1 MAVEILFLCQRVPFP
16 PDRGDRI
23 TTYHVL
29 KMLRG
34 MGRVRV
40 GCFLES
46 PRDREGVKSLEEMDV
61 EVEAVPLHP
70 RLKRVLS
77 LAWLPTR
84 IPLTLPYFHSGRLEE
99 AVRRWCAQG
108 LDLGFA
114 YSSSMGQYLLGR
126 PIPLKVMQF
135 AELDSDKWRQLSRET
150 TFPRSWIFKRE
161 AELLERFER
170 SLARAV
176 DLSLVVSPL
185 EKALFQERIPG
196 VEPLIVENGVD
207 AEYFHPETG
216 SPREEAVIFT
226 GVMNYDPNVQGV
238 LRFARQVWP
247 LVRKTRP
254 KARFF
259 VVGSDPVR
267 SIQAL
272 HGKEGIHVTG
282 RVPDTRPWFDRAR
295 VAAAPLWVARGI
307 QNKVLE
313 AMAMALPVVATPAAF
328 GGIDARPGEHLLL
341 AEEPGDFARAV
352 VELLENP
359 EKAAS
364 MGRAAR
370 AWVKERYSWKNILAG
385 LEKILRK
392 KLEATS
398 PGPSSPAPGA
408 STPAPGPGGDGPQG

>member
-1 MAVEILFLCQRVPFP
+1 MCQRVPYP

-46 PRDREGVKSLEEMDV
+46 PRDLEGVRTLEEMGV
-61 EVEAVPLHP
+61 RVEALPLRP
-70 RLKRVLS
+70 RLKRILS

-84 IPLTLPYFHSGRLEE
+84 IPLTLPYFHSGRLQE
-99 AVRRWCAQG
+99 AVRRWSSQG
-108 LDLGFA
+108 LDLAFA

-126 PIPLKVMQF
+126 PTPLPIPLKVMQF
-135 AELDSDKWRQLSRET
+135 AELDSDKWLQLSKET
-150 TFPRSWIFKRE
+150 PFPYSWIYKRE
-161 AELLERFER
+161 AELLGRFER

-196 VEPLIVENGVD
+196 VEPRIVENGVD
-207 AEYFHPETG
+207 SDYFRPG
-216 SPREEAVIFT
+216 PRSPREEAVIFT

-238 LRFARQVWP
+238 LRFARRVWP
-247 LVRKTRP
+247 LVRKARP
-254 KARFF
+254 EARFY

-295 VAAAPLWVARGI
+295 VAVAPLWVARGI

-352 VELLENP
+352 REILENP
-359 EKAAS
+359 QEAES
-364 MGRAAR
+364 MGNAAR
-370 AWVKERYSWKNILAG
+370 AWVKERYSWKRILKG
-385 LEKILRK
+385 LEEILRE
-392 KLEATS
+392 KLDATS
-398 PGPSSPAPGA
+398 PGLSSPAPGA
-408 STPAPGPGGDGPQG
+408 STPTPGPKGGGPPA